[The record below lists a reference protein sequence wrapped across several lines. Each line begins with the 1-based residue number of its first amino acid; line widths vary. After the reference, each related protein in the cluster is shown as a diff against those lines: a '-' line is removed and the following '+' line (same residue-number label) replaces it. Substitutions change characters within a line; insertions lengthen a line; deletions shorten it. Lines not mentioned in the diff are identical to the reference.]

1 MDVLLQERQN
11 DKDKEQI
18 ENTQQATSEKASN
31 KNLCPQV

>member
-11 DKDKEQI
+11 DKEQI